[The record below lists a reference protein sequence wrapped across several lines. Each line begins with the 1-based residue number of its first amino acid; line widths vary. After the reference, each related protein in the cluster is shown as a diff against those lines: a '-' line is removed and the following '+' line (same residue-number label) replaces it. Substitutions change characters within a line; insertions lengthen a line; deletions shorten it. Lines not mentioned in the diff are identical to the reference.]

1 MENSDIVILGI
12 CGSLRKDSYNRVILN
27 AAAESGVEGVKFK
40 FADIG
45 DLPLYNQDLDNNLP
59 EPVKRLKHDIES
71 ADALLIVTPEYNRS
85 VPGPLKNAIDWASR
99 PYGKNSFDEKP
110 VAVLGA
116 TVGRFVGTALVQYHL
131 RGILAFMNAHLME
144 NPQMFITEVG
154 EKVKDGKLVDE
165 ETKEGI
171 KKVVDSLK
179 KWAIRIAI
187 EEDDASEFGL

>member
-165 ETKEGI
+165 ETKGGI